1 MLQNI
6 LPDLVLIQVAA
17 QELDGRS
24 QALLK
29 GVLGRPAG
37 QLTQLGG
44 IAQQAV
50 DLALFGAQTLGLADD
65 LGVRVDLGDQLI
77 GRSPMECSTPVAMFS
92 SWPIAASQS
101 AIVIKPL
108 AVSLT

>member
-65 LGVRVDLGDQLI
+65 LGVRVDLGDQLVGQI
-77 GRSPMECSTPVAMFS
+77 TDGMPVAMFS

>member
-65 LGVRVDLGDQLI
+65 LGVRVDLGDQLVGQI
-77 GRSPMECSTPVAMFS
+77 TDAMFS